1 MSEGTMAILGA
12 AGAILGFV
20 LLAFAADQGGFTQLL
35 WAMALEVTGF
45 AFVNPSL
52 QALISRRSDPAQQG
66 GILGLG
72 QSATSLARIL
82 GPVCGL
88 RLFTQSPAA
97 PYWAA
102 AGMMVVGLSMIVVS
116 VRAGGDFVA
125 ADE

>member
-1 MSEGTMAILGA
+1 
-12 AGAILGFV
+12 
-20 LLAFAADQGGFTQLL
+20 
-35 WAMALEVTGF
+35 MALEVTGF

-52 QALISRRSDPAQQG
+52 QSLISRRSDPAAQG

-97 PYWAA
+97 PFWAA
-102 AGMMVVGLSMIVVS
+102 AALMAVGLSMIVVS
-116 VRAGGDFVA
+116 VRAGGDFPA
-125 ADE
+125 TAE